1 MANSKPIGIF
11 DSGIG
16 GLTILKEIVKILP
29 NEDVIYISDD
39 KNCPYGSKT
48 SNEIRELSKQNTRK
62 LIEMGSKII
71 VVACNTASMA
81 SVDILRSYFDISFI
95 AIEPAIKP
103 ASNDTVSGVFG
114 ILATKSSIESDHLKE
129 LCNKYADD
137 KTIVTQAGVGLVKL
151 VENNKQDSEEAKELL
166 TKYISPMIK
175 KGIDHLVLG
184 CTHYAFFKKSL
195 LEITENKNITIVN
208 PAKSIAKQLQRIMR
222 TENLFSD
229 SPTKGEL
236 TFISTL
242 TDVKCKRIE
251 ERFLQ
256 YLEIDK
262 E

>member
-1 MANSKPIGIF
+1 
-11 DSGIG
+11 
-16 GLTILKEIVKILP
+16 
-29 NEDVIYISDD
+29 
-39 KNCPYGSKT
+39 
-48 SNEIRELSKQNTRK
+48 
-62 LIEMGSKII
+62 
-71 VVACNTASMA
+71 MA

-166 TKYISPMIK
+166 NKYISPMIK

-184 CTHYAFFKKSL
+184 CTHYPFFKKSL

-222 TENLFSD
+222 SENLFSD
-229 SPTKGEL
+229 STTEGEL